1 MQNSVHA
8 TSKQPSHQ
16 SNFSGTRSAWIILF
30 IIMTAILGT
39 GCQTAPKYEA
49 PATRATVLERMSV
62 KQDNVD
68 RVRWYR
74 HELRTRYMPHLAPME
89 IYIGQN
95 IDHPQVVWLR
105 LRTYWEGRRWAFLN
119 GITMNT
125 DGIRHDWDG
134 LDFQRDMR
142 SGASSVY
149 VYENLDTTIDAGR
162 RNVIEAIIDS
172 ENAVLRFRGQR
183 GTYDFEI
190 GPDDRLMYEDILTAF
205 EVLQAEAQQ

>member
-1 MQNSVHA
+1 MMA
-8 TSKQPSHQ
+8 T
-16 SNFSGTRSAWIILF
+16 
-30 IIMTAILGT
+30 LGT

-49 PATRATVLERMSV
+49 PATRANVLERMSV

-95 IDHPQVVWLR
+95 IDQPRVVWLR

-119 GITMNT
+119 GITVNT

-142 SGASSVY
+142 SGVSSVY
-149 VYENLDTTIDAGR
+149 VYENLDTTIDADR
-162 RNVIEAIIDS
+162 RKAIEAIIDS

-183 GTYDFEI
+183 GRYDFKI
-190 GPDDRLMYEDILTAF
+190 GADDRLMYEDVLTAF
-205 EVLQAEAQQ
+205 DVLREASKNHSN